1 MRVSFVITMILLATL
16 HSASAYERFHAPNE
30 LLEAL
35 TTAKEPDGTGMKLFV
50 RHRHSP
56 APAILL
62 LQNNRWI
69 DAKWSPDSRFLA
81 VIDHLDGHIADVYV
95 FGITAANPAR
105 PPIATLF
112 YHTPE
117 LRTYDVQWDVVG
129 WLLNTRS
136 IILKKTVHFGFRQET
151 IVAHIGITALS
162 ARGCRGTICPTSIGG
177 AYCYVV
183 CPSKLL
189 AGQTCLAERIGQP

>member
-1 MRVSFVITMILLATL
+1 MRASFAITMILLAAL
-16 HSASAYERFHAPNE
+16 HSAGAYERFSAPNE
-30 LLEAL
+30 LLEAF

-50 RHRHSP
+50 RHRRSR

-62 LQNNRWI
+62 LQNDRWI
-69 DAKWSPDSRFLA
+69 DAKWSQDSRFLA
-81 VIDHLDGHIADVYV
+81 IIDHFDGHIADVYV
-95 FGITAANPAR
+95 FGITAANPAA

-136 IILKKTVHFGFRQET
+136 IILKKNVHFGFRQET
-151 IVAHIGITALS
+151 IVAHIGTTALK
-162 ARGCRGTICPTSIGG
+162 APH
-177 AYCYVV
+177 
-183 CPSKLL
+183 PD
-189 AGQTCLAERIGQP
+189 QT

>member
-1 MRVSFVITMILLATL
+1 MRTSFAITMILLAAL
-16 HSASAYERFHAPNE
+16 HSVDADERLSAPNG
-30 LLEAL
+30 LLEAF

-50 RHRHSP
+50 RHRHSR

-69 DAKWSPDSRFLA
+69 HAQWSPDSRFLA
-81 VIDHLDGHIADVYV
+81 VIDHPDGHIADVYV

-117 LRTYDVQWDVVG
+117 LRTYDVQWDVVD
-129 WLLNTRS
+129 WLLPARS
-136 IILKKTVHFGFRQET
+136 IILKKNVHFGFRQAT
-151 IVAHIGITALS
+151 IVAHIGTTALK
-162 ARGCRGTICPTSIGG
+162 APLPDQ
-177 AYCYVV
+177 A
-183 CPSKLL
+183 
-189 AGQTCLAERIGQP
+189 